1 MLPDD
6 AYVLRSSLS
15 LPAQRLFPSNLL
27 RIHLRLLADDPQNMV
42 RDGFETI
49 PLALQLLGPYVA
61 HCHIGAHEPTRGEL
75 DENGQRQWVWRRTGM
90 GEGLYDIPM
99 MIKCLKVI
107 ALSVSCV
114 CVSLS
119 LSLLVSVSLWPP
131 PSSLPLPPR
140 AHSSTL
146 CYPCRTWTTT
156 VSSPWRISGALMLAA
171 PSRQRRRR
179 LRVSHTSS
187 ASRGRRM
194 QHRSSRTRVSME
206 KLCLTGSSAQSW
218 QRLPAAA
225 PASCLWAR
233 GPAIPAR

>member
-1 MLPDD
+1 MLPS
-6 AYVLRSSLS
+6 ALAQLS
-15 LPAQRLFPSNLL
+15 LPSRTETLPNQSSEDPPARS
-27 RIHLRLLADDPQNMV
+27 LADDPQNMV

-119 LSLLVSVSLWPP
+119 LSACVCLSLASPVL
-131 PSSLPLPPR
+131 PSSSAPR
-140 AHSSTL
+140 TQL
-146 CYPCRTWTTT
+146 NPCCPVQDMDYDGFISLEDLGGADARGAITPEEKAAEGIAYLKR
-156 VSSPWRISGALMLAA
+156 VSGQEDAA
-171 PSRQRRRR
+171 P
-179 LRVSHTSS
+179 
-187 ASRGRRM
+187 
-194 QHRSSRTRVSME
+194 
-206 KLCLTGSSAQSW
+206 KL
-218 QRLPAAA
+218 
-225 PASCLWAR
+225 
-233 GPAIPAR
+233 